1 MTTIEQLFKQWGT
14 ATLTLEQV
22 RATYFPHIKTEKR
35 LRALIKSGE
44 VTLVT
49 RTLTS
54 SRREK
59 PVVYLQDLADFLDA
73 QPSRAA

>member
-22 RATYFPHIKTEKR
+22 RTTYFPHIKTEKR

-59 PVVYLQDLADFLDA
+59 PVVYLQDLAEFLDA
-73 QPSRAA
+73 QSTQAA

>member
-35 LRALIKSGE
+35 LRALIKSRE
-44 VTLVT
+44 VALTT
-49 RTLTS
+49 RTLTT

-59 PVVYLQDLADFLDA
+59 PVVYLQDLAEFLDA
-73 QPSRAA
+73 QSTQAA

>member
-35 LRALIKSGE
+35 LRALITSGE

-59 PVVYLQDLADFLDA
+59 PVVYLLDLAEFLDA
-73 QPSRAA
+73 QATQAA

>member
-1 MTTIEQLFKQWGT
+1 MTTIEQLFRQWRT

-49 RTLTS
+49 STLTE

-59 PVVYLQDLADFLDA
+59 PVVFLKDLAAFLDA
-73 QPSRAA
+73 QSSQAA